1 MIVTEAVRRS
11 ASGLWTNH
19 VDAHQRHNWKNFT
32 PPNSSNQNF
41 ASRVEPGQGEQLL
54 GGEASH
60 SAVDIADDIFRL
72 YCIINY

>member
-1 MIVTEAVRRS
+1 MIITEADRRS
-11 ASGLWTNH
+11 ASGLWTFR
-19 VDAHQRHNWKNFT
+19 VDAHQGQNCQNFK
-32 PPNSSNQNF
+32 PPNSCNQNF

-72 YCIINY
+72 Y

>member
-1 MIVTEAVRRS
+1 MIITKADRRS
-11 ASGLWTNH
+11 ASGLWTSR
-19 VDAHQRHNWKNFT
+19 VDAHQGQNCQNFT
-32 PPNSSNQNF
+32 PPNSFNQNF

-72 YCIINY
+72 Y